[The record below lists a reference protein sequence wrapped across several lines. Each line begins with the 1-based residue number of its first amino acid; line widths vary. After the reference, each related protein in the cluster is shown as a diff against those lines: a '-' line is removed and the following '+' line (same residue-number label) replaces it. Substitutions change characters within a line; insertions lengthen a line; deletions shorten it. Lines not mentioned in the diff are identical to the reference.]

1 MYVSVWNFC
10 LGVADVRPRKTS
22 PAERSKEKWLFLQ
35 AKLCTELALENDFD
49 ILSISE
55 NWFNSSVTIATVEI
69 PGYRIFKLDRIGKTG
84 ANICVSLAYIN
95 CGFKCKTRSFALY
108 CNWLALLIYKTLL
121 IGVACLEKDLV
132 PI

>member
-35 AKLCTELALENDFD
+35 AMLCTELALENDFD

-55 NWFNSSVTIATVEI
+55 NWFNSSVAIATVEI
-69 PGYRIFKLDRIGKTG
+69 PGYRIFKLDRFGKTG
-84 ANICVSLAYIN
+84 ANICQVCPEGKIPEGSHRNNLVWPTSIVDSRAKQEASL
-95 CGFKCKTRSFALY
+95 S
-108 CNWLALLIYKTLL
+108 
-121 IGVACLEKDLV
+121 IGWHY
-132 PI
+132 